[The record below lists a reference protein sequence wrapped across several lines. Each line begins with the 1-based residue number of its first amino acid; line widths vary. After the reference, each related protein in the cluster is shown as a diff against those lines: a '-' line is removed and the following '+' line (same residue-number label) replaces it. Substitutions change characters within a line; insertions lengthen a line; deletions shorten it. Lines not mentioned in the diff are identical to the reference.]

1 MATTRKTTT
10 RKPSV
15 AETASGVIKMPVSFK
30 EFAKKPVA
38 GIAFICITGISYLYV
53 DIKKTAQENTS
64 SQNHRIDK
72 LEYRD
77 SLKTDIIRKLDST
90 NASSNARFE
99 MLENLNKLK

>member
-1 MATTRKTTT
+1 MATARK
-10 RKPSV
+10 KPSI
-15 AETASGVIKMPVSFK
+15 AETASETIKMPISFK

-53 DIKKTAQENTS
+53 DIKKTAQDNAA

-77 SLKTDIIRKLDST
+77 SLKTDIIRKLDSA
-90 NASSNARFE
+90 NASSNARFQ
-99 MLENLNKLK
+99 MLESLNKLK

>member
-1 MATTRKTTT
+1 MATARK
-10 RKPSV
+10 KPSIT
-15 AETASGVIKMPVSFK
+15 ETASGVIKMPVNFK
-30 EFAKKPVA
+30 DFAKKPVA

-77 SLKTDIIRKLDST
+77 SLKTDIIRKLDSA
-90 NASSNARFE
+90 NASSNARFQ
-99 MLENLNKLK
+99 MLESLNKLK